1 MKWLDI
7 LLDLCFP
14 PKCPFCRKLLPSR
27 EILLCDCCQKELPW
41 CPSEIQPVNFT
52 KGCVSPLFYQ
62 DNVRESVHRYKFG
75 GSSSYA
81 AAYGLLMAQAAK
93 DNWPDLPFDTVTWVP
108 LSRRRRQRRGYDQA
122 MLLAETVARQLSIP
136 LCPTLEKVRHT
147 PAQSRTADARAR
159 KINIL
164 DAYQVLPDTD
174 LAGKRILLCDD
185 VVTTGSTLEECARML
200 RMAGAQEVYAVT
212 LARGKK

>member
-1 MKWLDI
+1 MKWLDF

-27 EILLCDCCQKELPW
+27 ETLLCDRCQKELPW
-41 CPSEIQPVNFT
+41 SPPTIRPVNFT
-52 KGCVSPLFYQ
+52 RGCVSPLFYQ

-75 GSSSYA
+75 GTSSYA
-81 AAYGLLMAQAAK
+81 KVYGLLMAQAVR
-93 DNWPDLPFDTVTWVP
+93 DNWPDLPFDLVTWVP
-108 LSRRRRQRRGYDQA
+108 LSRRRRRRRGYDQA
-122 MLLAETVARQLSIP
+122 ILLAESVSCQLSLP

-147 PAQSRTADARAR
+147 PAQSRSADARTR
-159 KINIL
+159 KSTGL
-164 DAYQVLPDTD
+164 DAYQVLPNTD
-174 LAGKRILLCDD
+174 LVGRRILLCDD

-200 RMAGAQEVYAVT
+200 RMAGAEEVYAVT